1 MIMSTE
7 LKNAIEDV
15 FLDTLKELDTC
26 TPAEFYPCVE
36 AQKIMVKM
44 VQDKVRN
51 LIYQDNEN
59 ISNR

>member
-1 MIMSTE
+1 MSTE

-36 AQKIMVKM
+36 AQKIMVKI

>member
-1 MIMSTE
+1 MSTE

-15 FLDTLKELDTC
+15 FSDTLKELDTC

-36 AQKIMVKM
+36 AQKIMVKILQEK
-44 VQDKVRN
+44 VQG

-59 ISNR
+59 LSH

>member
-1 MIMSTE
+1 MSTE

-15 FLDTLKELDTC
+15 FSDTLKELDTC
-26 TPAEFYPCVE
+26 TPEEFYPCVE

-44 VQDKVRN
+44 VRDKVLN

-59 ISNR
+59 LSH